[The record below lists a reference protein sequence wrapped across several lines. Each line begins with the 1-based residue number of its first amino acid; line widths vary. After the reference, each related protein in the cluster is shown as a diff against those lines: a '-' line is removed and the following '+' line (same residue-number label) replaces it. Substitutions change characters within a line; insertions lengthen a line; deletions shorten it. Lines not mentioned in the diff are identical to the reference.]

1 MITVASYHCGYTEA
15 MPRIYTRTGDKGLT
29 SLYGGQRIP
38 KHKVRLDV
46 VGTLDELNA
55 VLGLALSEIKRK
67 EIAGPLTEVQSLLFN
82 IGAEV
87 AEGGAKAKKMIDD
100 SLRVGP
106 MHVATLERWID
117 SFEQDL
123 PPLTTFILPGGS
135 PAGARLHLA
144 RAMCRRAE
152 RRLAEL
158 SEKEGAN
165 PASLMYLN
173 RLSDLLFV
181 LARTV
186 NHAADAPERTW
197 QK

>member
-1 MITVASYHCGYTEA
+1 

-67 EIAGPLTEVQSLLFN
+67 DIGGPLTEVQNLLFN

-87 AEGGAKAKKMIDD
+87 AEGSTRAKKMIDD
-100 SLRVGP
+100 SLRVNP

-117 SFEQDL
+117 AFEQNV
-123 PPLTTFILPGGS
+123 PPLTAFILPGGS
-135 PAGARLHLA
+135 QAGARLHFA
-144 RAMCRRAE
+144 RAICRRAE
-152 RRLAEL
+152 RRLSEL

-173 RLSDLLFV
+173 RLSDFLFV

-186 NHAADAPERTW
+186 NHAAKAPERTW
-197 QK
+197 KK